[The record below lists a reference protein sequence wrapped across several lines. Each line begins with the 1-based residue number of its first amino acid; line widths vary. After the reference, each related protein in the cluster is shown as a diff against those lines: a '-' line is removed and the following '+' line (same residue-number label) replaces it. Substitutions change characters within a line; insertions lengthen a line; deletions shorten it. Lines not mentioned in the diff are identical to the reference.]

1 MSIVEDGVAPDVTQG
16 DNNMDIQKGSIV
28 EEDNNELTMK
38 TRAQSELP
46 AIGATDG
53 LSVEIG
59 QAQDPSMFKNNSA
72 PVHQGR
78 VDRHGN
84 PIIPRAMNLKLLA
97 MENKDS
103 PAKKDK
109 KDDKKN
115 KHKVTFIDKMDK
127 DAELTRIHHV
137 QSYKK
142 YNSMN
147 TYDPYYV
154 EEGEGSSHCCTIF

>member
-1 MSIVEDGVAPDVTQG
+1 
-16 DNNMDIQKGSIV
+16 
-28 EEDNNELTMK
+28 
-38 TRAQSELP
+38 
-46 AIGATDG
+46 
-53 LSVEIG
+53 
-59 QAQDPSMFKNNSA
+59 
-72 PVHQGR
+72 
-78 VDRHGN
+78 
-84 PIIPRAMNLKLLA
+84 MNLKLLA

-154 EEGEGSSHCCTIF
+154 EEGEGSSHCCTIFWIWIGIYQADTYYIQLKYNIFLSIKI